1 MSNTTNLGL
10 TLFDDPSVE
19 TGEAFCKAQNF
30 NGAGTSASPKSN
42 AQKIDD
48 WAGEVNGDI
57 TKLKGAVETFT
68 ISSWTEDNTII
79 PYTHK
84 ATVTL
89 VSTLGTNTIVEL
101 INNNAVLFATYGFA
115 IGGISGQVATI
126 YSVGEPENDVS
137 ISIRVIG

>member
-1 MSNTTNLGL
+1 MSTTTNLGL
-10 TLFDDPSVE
+10 KLYDDASVE

-30 NGAGTSASPKSN
+30 NGAGTQESPKSN

-48 WAGEVNGDI
+48 WAGEVDENI
-57 TKLKGAVETFT
+57 VKLKGVVETFT
-68 ISSWTEDNTII
+68 ISSWTAYNTIT
-79 PYTHK
+79 PYSHK
-84 ATVTL
+84 ATITL

-126 YSVGEPENDVS
+126 YSVGEPENDVI